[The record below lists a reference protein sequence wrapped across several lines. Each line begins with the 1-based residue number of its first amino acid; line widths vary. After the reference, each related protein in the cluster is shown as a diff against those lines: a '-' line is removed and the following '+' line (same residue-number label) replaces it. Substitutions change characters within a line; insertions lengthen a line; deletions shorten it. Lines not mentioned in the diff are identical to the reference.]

1 MPRRKVEFTVEVT
14 GYEPNRMMSA
24 SWSEPMTGSWEAQ
37 FEPTDTGTRLDFTT
51 EINPTGL
58 MGLMA
63 PLMTGWATRTTEKF
77 LAAFKDS
84 VESTTSDS

>member
-1 MPRRKVEFTVEVT
+1 MPGRKVVFTVEVT

-24 SWSEPMTGSWEAQ
+24 SWSEPLTGNWEAR
-37 FEPTDTGTRLDFTT
+37 FEPTDTRTRLDFTT
-51 EINPTGL
+51 EINPTGF

-63 PLMTGWATRTTEKF
+63 PLMKAWATRGIEKI